1 MADDFIDANIFLRH
15 LTQDHPT
22 HSPRATAYLQGIE
35 QGERQA
41 HTSLMIV
48 FEVVFTLE
56 RSYKR
61 GKAEIR
67 DHLLPLLELP
77 GILLPRKRQL
87 RQVFELYVNT
97 NISFADAYSALE
109 AQRLG
114 ATRIISFDTGFDRV
128 PGITRHEP

>member
-22 HSPRATAYLQGIE
+22 HSPKATAYLQRME
-35 QGERQA
+35 QGELQA

-56 RSYKR
+56 RSYKK

-67 DHLLPLLELP
+67 SHFLPLLELP
-77 GILLPRKRQL
+77 SILLPRKRQL
-87 RQVFELYVNT
+87 RRVFELYVSANV
-97 NISFADAYSALE
+97 SFVDAYSAVEL
-109 AQRLG
+109 QRLG
-114 ATRIISFDTGFDRV
+114 AKRIVSFDTGLDRV
-128 PGITRHEP
+128 PGIRRVEP

>member
-22 HSPRATAYLQGIE
+22 HSPRATAYLERIE
-35 QGERQA
+35 RGALQA

-56 RSYKR
+56 RFYRK
-61 GKAEIR
+61 GKGEIR
-67 DHLLPLLELP
+67 GYFLPLLELP

-87 RQVFELYVNT
+87 RPVFDLYVST
-97 NISFADAYSALE
+97 NLSFVDAYSAIE
-109 AQRLG
+109 SQRLG
-114 ATRIISFDTGFDRV
+114 ATRIVSFDTGFDRV
-128 PGITRHEP
+128 PGIRRIEP